1 MEKMRSQQFPNRSI
15 DDWKVKAEQSLKGK
29 KVESLRSNSYESI
42 TLKPLYTQDD
52 ELPVSEY
59 PGGADFRR
67 GTSLLGHVM
76 NEWKIA
82 QRIPY
87 KTADEL
93 KQKLGDALT
102 KGQTAISFNLSNDIA
117 DRFLELLGEKVK
129 DYPFAINSKRF
140 QTQLLANLSSG
151 AELSGYIASDPIT
164 LFAEEGTFE
173 MEALQDW
180 VLKIKQADHNFPNL
194 RTVLIDTTPYHNGGA
209 NAVQE
214 LAAAAATGVYYLD
227 KLTESG
233 MEFDRALSKMVFQFS
248 IGANFFMELAKLRA
262 ARVIWNRITE
272 LYGFPENTRGMQ
284 IAAETSRFTKT
295 VYDSHV
301 NLLRTANEAFAAV
314 LGGVQY
320 LHVAPFD
327 ELAGASPFSER
338 IARNMQLIL
347 KEEAL
352 LNKVVDPAGGSWY
365 IETLTNELAE
375 KAWAL
380 FQKIEAKGGI
390 LEGLKMNWLQ
400 QEIDEVFTRKKLDAE
415 TRKQSIVGTN
425 VYAKL
430 DESVIC
436 TKIETVKDQTKIE
449 IIPQRRLAEPFEELR
464 SKAKF
469 LEKHKG
475 AAPTVGLLCLGQLK
489 HHKARLDFMKGFLSA
504 GGIKMVESTPIFT
517 VDEASLYL
525 NEQPSKFICICG
537 TNEQYELFGHEILT
551 ALKQDFPETTF
562 LLAGLPDKENQS
574 QWLTE
579 GIQQFIHVKSNCYET
594 LAAILEAL
602 EVTVDETE
610 KA

>member
-29 KVESLRSNSYESI
+29 KVESLQSNSYESI

-67 GTSLLGHVM
+67 GTSLLGHVT

-82 QRIPY
+82 QRIQY

-93 KQKLGDALT
+93 KQKLEDAFT
-102 KGQTAISFNLSNDIA
+102 KGQTAISFNLSNEIA
-117 DRFLELLGEKVK
+117 DRFLELLGEKVE
-129 DYPFAINSKRF
+129 DYPFAINTKRF

-180 VLKIKQADHNFPNL
+180 VLEIKQADRYFPNL

-248 IGANFFMELAKLRA
+248 IGSNFFMELAKLRA

-272 LYGFPENTRGMQ
+272 LYGFPENARGMQ

-365 IETLTNELAE
+365 IETLTNVLAE

-430 DESVIC
+430 DESVTC

-464 SKAKF
+464 RKAKF
-469 LEKHKG
+469 IEKHKG
-475 AAPTVGLLCLGQLK
+475 AAPDVGLLCLGQLK
-489 HHKARLDFMKGFLSA
+489 QHKARLDFMKGFLSA
-504 GGIKMVESTPIFT
+504 GGIKTVESTPIFT
-517 VDEASLYL
+517 VDEARLYL

-537 TNEQYELFGHEILT
+537 TNEQYELFGHEILA
-551 ALKQDFPETTF
+551 ALKLDFPETTF
-562 LLAGLPDKENQS
+562 LLAGLPDKENQN

-579 GIQQFIHVKSNCYET
+579 GIQLFIHVKSNCYET

>member
-1 MEKMRSQQFPNRSI
+1 MRSQQFPNRSI

-29 KVESLRSNSYESI
+29 KVESLQSNSYESI

-67 GTSLLGHVM
+67 GTSLLGHVT

-82 QRIPY
+82 QRIQY

-93 KQKLGDALT
+93 KQKLEDAFT
-102 KGQTAISFNLSNDIA
+102 KGQTAISFNLSNEIA
-117 DRFLELLGEKVK
+117 DRFLELLGEKVE
-129 DYPFAINSKRF
+129 DYPFAINTKRF

-180 VLKIKQADHNFPNL
+180 VLEIKQADRYFPNL

-248 IGANFFMELAKLRA
+248 IGSNFFMELAKLRA

-272 LYGFPENTRGMQ
+272 LYGFPENARGMQ

-365 IETLTNELAE
+365 IETLTNVLAE

-430 DESVIC
+430 DESVTC

-464 SKAKF
+464 RKAKF
-469 LEKHKG
+469 IEKHKG
-475 AAPTVGLLCLGQLK
+475 AAPDVGLLCLGQLK
-489 HHKARLDFMKGFLSA
+489 QHKARLDFMKGFLSA
-504 GGIKMVESTPIFT
+504 GGIKTVESTPIFT
-517 VDEASLYL
+517 VDEARLYL

-537 TNEQYELFGHEILT
+537 TNEQYELFGHEILA
-551 ALKQDFPETTF
+551 ALKLDFPETTF
-562 LLAGLPDKENQS
+562 LLAGLPDKENQN

-579 GIQQFIHVKSNCYET
+579 GIQLFIHVKSNCYET